1 MGRRIVP
8 PLAAHAGVAATAAL
22 AEIDKPDGGRT
33 ADSLPPPSWSQ
44 AGSAHAIEVARVL
57 ARDGS
62 EVLVEIDG
70 RQVMAWIAIP
80 PPATI
85 DAGDLVV
92 VIGGAPRWWAVGTLA
107 GLSGPGDAAPPA
119 FTAATDLRLCAPR
132 GRITLAAARSWIGG
146 GAASIAASTLRSRAQ
161 SCVLR
166 CQTAN
171 QWVTGCVSRMLGSVF
186 QRVTG
191 DYHRRSRSVDS
202 RAEGPVTIKG
212 SGIRLN

>member
-8 PLAAHAGVAATAAL
+8 PLEAHAGVAAPAAF
-22 AEIDKPDGGRT
+22 ADIEMPEGGRPAET
-33 ADSLPPPSWSQ
+33 LPPRSQ

-62 EVLVEIDG
+62 ELLVEIHG
-70 RQVMAWIAIP
+70 RQVMAWVAIP

-92 VIGGAPRWWAVGTLA
+92 VIGGAPRWWAVGALA
-107 GLSGPGDAAPPA
+107 GLPGPGDATPPA
-119 FTAATDLRLCAPR
+119 FTAATDLRICAPR
-132 GRITLAAARSWIGG
+132 GRITLAAARTWIGG
-146 GAASIAASTLRSRAQ
+146 GVASIAASTLRSTAQ
-161 SCVLR
+161 SCGLR
-166 CQTAN
+166 CQTVS
-171 QWVTGCVSRMLGSVF
+171 QWVTGCVSGMVGSLF

-191 DYHRRSRSVDS
+191 DYHRRSRSIDS